1 MTDGIVVFDIEEFR
15 ELYPAIEASDDQL
28 IAYFGVAE
36 TFLNNT
42 KCSVVK
48 NLDASKNM
56 LYLLT
61 AHIAAI
67 TQQAESGNPTV
78 GRIASATEGTVS
90 IGLDYGTMGNNERWY
105 LQTPWGAMYW
115 QLTKKYRSAVYRL
128 GIAPMPVQ
136 RTYYQ

>member
-48 NLDASKNM
+48 NLDARKKM

>member
-15 ELYPAIEASDDQL
+15 ELYPAIQASDAQL
-28 IAYFGVAE
+28 MSYFAVAE
-36 TFLNNT
+36 TFLSNT

-48 NLDASKNM
+48 NLDARKKM

-136 RTYYQ
+136 RAYLP

>member
-1 MTDGIVVFDIEEFR
+1 MSGVVVFDPAEFLL
-15 ELYPAIEASDDQL
+15 LYPSITATDEQL
-28 IAYFGVAE
+28 EMYFGVAE
-36 TFLNNT
+36 TFLSNT

-48 NLDASKNM
+48 NLDARKNM

-61 AHIAAI
+61 AHIAAL
-67 TQQAESGNPTV
+67 TGQAEAGNPTV
-78 GRIASATEGTVS
+78 GRISNATEGTVS
-90 IGLDYGTMGNNERWY
+90 VGLDYGTMGNNERWY

-136 RTYYQ
+136 RTYHQ